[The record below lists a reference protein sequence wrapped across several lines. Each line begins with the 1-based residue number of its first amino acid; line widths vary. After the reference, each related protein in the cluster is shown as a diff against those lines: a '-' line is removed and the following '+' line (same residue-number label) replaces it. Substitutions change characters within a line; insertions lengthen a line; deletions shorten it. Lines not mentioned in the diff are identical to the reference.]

1 MGALRNPQS
10 VKSVCHTSSV
20 KLIVVIYVI
29 AVSTIMVDAAL
40 GSRSRRTKP
49 SAADILVVNLT
60 LVERAAETGAF
71 CLDGTLPAYLLDSGY
86 GSGANN
92 WLVHFEGGGWCNNR
106 DSCIARK
113 TTHRGSSNYMDKQAV
128 FSGILSNKRSENPEF
143 FNWNRVK
150 LMYCDGASFAGDSY
164 DEESGLYFRGQRIWH
179 AMIADLLAKGME
191 HVEQALLSGCSAGG
205 LATFLHCDDFRKLLP
220 STATVKCHSDAG
232 FFLDAKDISGM
243 YSIRAF
249 YNDTVN
255 LQGVVKNL
263 PQACASQL
271 NPSQCF
277 FPQYLLP
284 YIQTPLFVLN
294 AVYDTWQ
301 FYNIL
306 APGSADPHGHW
317 RYCKMNAINCTSAQL
332 EILQVGIGLLGV
344 CQHYQRRYLMLPAS
358 SVSLENACAT
368 FQDDFLL
375 LLCSPRIFE
384 RTSFM
389 GTEGRCLMHW
399 KPLGN
404 LKQQAC
410 LLIHAFHIVNRRIK
424 TCGLLP
430 SHQCLITRPLQRL
443 WEIGIMNGGL

>member
-332 EILQVGIGLLGV
+332 EILQGYRRQMLDALETSRESKTAGMFINSCFSHCQSENQDMWFTPISPMLNNKTIAEAVGDW
-344 CQHYQRRYLMLPAS
+344 YYERRTVKEIDCPYP
-358 SVSLENACAT
+358 C
-368 FQDDFLL
+368 D
-375 LLCSPRIFE
+375 
-384 RTSFM
+384 
-389 GTEGRCLMHW
+389 
-399 KPLGN
+399 
-404 LKQQAC
+404 
-410 LLIHAFHIVNRRIK
+410 K
-424 TCGLLP
+424 TCHNLVFNHSSLN
-430 SHQCLITRPLQRL
+430 LD
-443 WEIGIMNGGL
+443 